1 MVTIKDIA
9 KEANV
14 SYSAVSIVLG
24 ERSKPGSIGKE
35 TRERIKD
42 IAARMGYSRN
52 AVATNMRSGKT
63 KVIAFISNDISWEY
77 TSKVLEGVAAAIDRN
92 QFFLKLI
99 AFQNDE
105 HLKISI
111 ERLLEQRPSG
121 LILRG
126 ISAAHSESLSNIAKS
141 HDIPIAYVDSYPEK
155 PGTVNVFSDD
165 KAGMASMVEYLYS
178 LGHRQIAHIS
188 NVLSPGY
195 SVRRY
200 QGFCQGLKRHG
211 IVIDN
216 SLFFEGV
223 LQTHPEEFNAFIQ
236 KIVSGELQATAIT
249 ASTDFHALTAM
260 TMIQAL
266 GKKVPNDISI
276 TGYAD
281 MSFCQSSFPTLT
293 TVRQSF
299 EKMGIAVA
307 DELIKAI
314 RGEKFESNIQVPSE
328 LVIRDSSGKPRG
340 KS

>member
-99 AFQNDE
+99 AFKNDE
-105 HLKISI
+105 HLKNSV

-126 ISAAHSESLSNIAKS
+126 ISAAHSDLLANIAKS
-141 HDIPIAYVDSYPEK
+141 HDIPIAYVDSYPEN

-165 KAGMASMVEYLYS
+165 KAGMESMVDYMHS

-188 NVLSPGY
+188 NGLNFGY
-195 SVRRY
+195 SVSRY
-200 QGFCQGLKRHG
+200 QGFCQGLKTHG
-211 IVIDN
+211 IAIDD
-216 SLFFEGV
+216 SLFFEGI
-223 LQTHPEEFNAFIQ
+223 LQSHLSEFKAFIQ

-249 ASTDFHALTAM
+249 ADTDFHALTAM

-266 GKKVPNDISI
+266 GKKVPEDISI

-281 MSFCQSSFPTLT
+281 MSFCQNSFPALT
-293 TVRQSF
+293 TVRQPF

-307 DELIKAI
+307 DELIKVI
-314 RGEKFESNIQVPSE
+314 RGEKFESSIQVPTE
-328 LVIRDSSGKPRG
+328 LVIRDSTGKAR
-340 KS
+340 